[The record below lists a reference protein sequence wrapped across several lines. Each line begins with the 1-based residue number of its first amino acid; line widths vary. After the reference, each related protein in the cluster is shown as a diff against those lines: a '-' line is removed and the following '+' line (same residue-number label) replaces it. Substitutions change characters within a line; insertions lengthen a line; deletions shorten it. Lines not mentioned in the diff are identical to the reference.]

1 MISVEVK
8 VNGTEEEARVQI
20 GIWLS
25 AWHERVGQL
34 GEDEGHRVI
43 TLPVIIVLNHYWHL
57 YFAVDKGSHIVRAF
71 RSPACHSSILTPPGN
86 SAVHGK
92 HGRYFVAC
100 EGLPDTGCAPALGR
114 VGIGDVRAL
123 V

>member
-1 MISVEVK
+1 MSVEVK
-8 VNGTEEEARVQI
+8 VNGTKEEARVQI

-25 AWHERVGQL
+25 AGHKQAGQL
-34 GEDEGHRVI
+34 GEEEGRRVI

-57 YFAVDKGSHIVRAF
+57 YFTVNKGLYIVRAF
-71 RSPACHSSILTPPGN
+71 RLPARHSSILTPPGN
-86 SAVHGK
+86 STVHGK

-100 EGLPDTGCAPALGR
+100 EGLPDTSCVPALGR